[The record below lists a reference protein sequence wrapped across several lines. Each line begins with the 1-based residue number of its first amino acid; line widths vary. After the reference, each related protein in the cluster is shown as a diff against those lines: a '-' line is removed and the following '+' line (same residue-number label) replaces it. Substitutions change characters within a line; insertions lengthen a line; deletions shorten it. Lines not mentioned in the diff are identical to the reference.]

1 MRNRIQ
7 DFWIVMAMFSGTVEV
22 VRKETFRNRA
32 IYSRFCLLQV
42 SCNVTTID
50 KKAIFSLKKK
60 YIDANDMTLKKR
72 IIFPKLLRA
81 TIL

>member
-32 IYSRFCLLQV
+32 IYFLSPTSIVQRYNNRLEGYFF
-42 SCNVTTID
+42 IEE
-50 KKAIFSLKKK
+50 
-60 YIDANDMTLKKR
+60 
-72 IIFPKLLRA
+72 
-81 TIL
+81 